1 MALSAKF
8 ELRQGQQLVMTPQ
21 LQQAIR
27 LLQLSNMELSQFV
40 EAELERN
47 PLLEIDEAAEFP
59 VKAER
64 EPDHE
69 PAPEV
74 KQERHRATTSG
85 SISPSPFRPMVTLDA
100 DYENSFADTGAPSA
114 APDGADSG
122 WASMRQRS
130 SSFIGRRDQSR
141 KLRLQRDVAA

>member
-1 MALSAKF
+1 MALSAKL

-21 LQQAIR
+21 LQQAIK

-40 EAELERN
+40 EVELERN
-47 PLLEIDEAAEFP
+47 PLLEVDEAAEFP
-59 VKAER
+59 VKSER

-69 PAPEV
+69 PSPEA
-74 KQERHRATTSG
+74 KQEASG
-85 SISPSPFRPMVTLDA
+85 DDEWLDLA
-100 DYENSFADTGAPSA
+100 KPIPADGALDTDYENSFADTGAPNA

-130 SSFIGRRDQSR
+130 GSFSDDEINPESF
-141 KLRLQRDVAA
+141 VSN